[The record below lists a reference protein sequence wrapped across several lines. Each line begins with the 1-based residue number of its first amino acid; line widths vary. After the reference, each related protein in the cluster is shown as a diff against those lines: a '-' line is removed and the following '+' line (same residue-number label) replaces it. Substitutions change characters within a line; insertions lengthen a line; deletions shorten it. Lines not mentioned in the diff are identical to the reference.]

1 VISQLPLED
10 IDEFLFGAETN
21 DSTSVITA
29 NDNIASEQLGTKGSN
44 TKAPY
49 AGSLPSKELFK
60 IISIIPDAAIA
71 IDEQEQC

>member
-1 VISQLPLED
+1 MISQLPLED

-21 DSTSVITA
+21 ENTSVIA
-29 NDNIASEQLGTKGSN
+29 VRDNIASKQPDTKGSN
-44 TKAPY
+44 TTVPF

-71 IDEQEQC
+71 IDEQEQS

>member
-21 DSTSVITA
+21 DNTSVIA
-29 NDNIASEQLGTKGSN
+29 VQDNIASKQLDKKGGN
-44 TKAPY
+44 PY

-60 IISIIPDAAIA
+60 IISIIPDAAVA
-71 IDEQEQC
+71 IDGQQC